1 MKRKAKSK
9 ANIIRLISGEELIST
24 ITFSAEPADPFVY
37 LNNPMEIILDEDF
50 FDDMAD
56 DDDIEEIEIEGNN
69 YRKREYSPK
78 LFLMPYMTHG
88 DNESV
93 VLMKNSIVAMTLP
106 TKRASDLYSRLLAIY
121 NEQEIENEILVDIEK
136 LKNNGKLDK
145 NKNKVLDKW
154 MNDLGI

>member
-1 MKRKAKSK
+1 
-9 ANIIRLISGEELIST
+9 
-24 ITFSAEPADPFVY
+24 
-37 LNNPMEIILDEDF
+37 ME
-50 FDDMAD
+50 
-56 DDDIEEIEIEGNN
+56 N
-69 YRKREYSPK
+69 
-78 LFLMPYMTHG
+78 
-88 DNESV
+88 NESV

-106 TKRASDLYSRLLAIY
+106 QREHLIYILDYWLIY